1 MLIAKDGSFLA
12 EVSKHGFAE
21 DDQERIFIW
30 NACRARIKHPSDV
43 DFRHDVHIG
52 TNSLLTP

>member
-30 NACRARIKHPSDV
+30 NACRAGIK
-43 DFRHDVHIG
+43 
-52 TNSLLTP
+52 TPQRRGL